1 MNYPTHIFTSDKG
14 KFLFTW
20 IRDNDL
26 EKYRPVGQ
34 VYGIVF
40 NAKGEILIARKKPE
54 DGWGISGGT
63 PEAGENVEETLK
75 RELKEE
81 VDVSVSKITPL
92 GVQKVELFGD
102 DEGKSTLYQ
111 LRYIVLLKEL
121 LPQTPD
127 PDNGFIWE
135 RQFVLA
141 KDIGDY
147 VKWGNSGDAMF
158 KDAINLFKEL
168 FQPSALN

>member
-1 MNYPTHIFTSDKG
+1 MNYPRHIFTSDKG

-26 EKYRPVGQ
+26 EKYSPVSQ

-54 DGWGISGGT
+54 GGWGISGGT
-63 PEAGENVEETLK
+63 PEAGESVEETLR

-81 VDVSVSKITPL
+81 VDVSVSKIIPL
-92 GVQKVELFGD
+92 GAQKVVLFGD

-111 LRYIVLLKEL
+111 LRYIALLKEL

-127 PDNGFIWE
+127 PDSGFIWE
-135 RQFVLA
+135 RQFVPA
-141 KDIGDY
+141 KDISDY
-147 VKWGNSGDAMF
+147 VKWGDSGDAMF
-158 KDAINLFKEL
+158 EDAIHLFKEL
-168 FQPSALN
+168 FSTT